1 MLLAIHLESRKF
13 RLTSLAGIMVLIGTV
28 NDGFHLREI
37 APESRKHDVA
47 DGVVP
52 ALGYFPQDGYVLK
65 YLSVPPNCL
74 YVPVVSDGVGIISSD
89 PSVTVLRKLLRQIE
103 VIKSSRSG
111 EPNFKSHQVEA
122 NDSQFVVDQQLRK

>member
-1 MLLAIHLESRKF
+1 MALPRPAVQNVASHSFRISQIPPDITSRRNLLEK
-13 RLTSLAGIMVLIGTV
+13 
-28 NDGFHLREI
+28 
-37 APESRKHDVA
+37 
-47 DGVVP
+47 
-52 ALGYFPQDGYVLK
+52 GYFPQDGYVLK

-89 PSVTVLRKLLRQIE
+89 PSVTVLRKLLRQVE

-122 NDSQFVVDQQLRK
+122 NDSQFVVDQQLRKQ

>member
-1 MLLAIHLESRKF
+1 MLEK
-13 RLTSLAGIMVLIGTV
+13 
-28 NDGFHLREI
+28 
-37 APESRKHDVA
+37 
-47 DGVVP
+47 
-52 ALGYFPQDGYVLK
+52 GYFPQDGHVLK

-89 PSVTVLRKLLRQIE
+89 PSVTVLRKLLRQVE

-122 NDSQFVVDQQLRK
+122 NDSQFVVDQQLRKQ